1 MAKKCC
7 KNCHWAK
14 WKTSESGKRNFNQ
27 AGECVVPVKLPKVPE
42 SWSAPI
48 EDRRVGIW
56 AEYGD
61 ECELFLDVSVAADNV
76 EWTRTPPCKPGY
88 YCVRTLRDFRKR
100 IVHVWHYKDDPK
112 KLFTNEDGAAPVN
125 DEIYND
131 VEWKGP
137 IEIDI

>member
-1 MAKKCC
+1 MDE
-7 KNCHWAK
+7 NP
-14 WKTSESGKRNFNQ
+14 TMQ
-27 AGECVVPVKLPKVPE
+27 AGLLL
-42 SWSAPI
+42 
-48 EDRRVGIW
+48 
-56 AEYGD
+56 
-61 ECELFLDVSVAADNV
+61 CEN
-76 EWTRTPPCKPGY
+76 
-88 YCVRTLRDFRKR
+88 DFRKR